1 MRSRRLNI
9 PNHAGEPLAATL
21 DLPDDAPPAAFALY
35 AHCFTCGRKLK
46 SAVHIARALTARGL
60 AVLRFDFTGVGES
73 AGDFARTTLATNRDD
88 LLAAAAWLAERHRAP
103 RLLIGHSLGGAAA
116 LLAAPALP
124 SVAAVAVLATP
135 SEPSHLGGL
144 LADKR
149 AEALATG
156 EAELNLAG
164 RPYRLRPAFFA
175 DLEATRLGDAVRAL
189 GRPLLILHAPGDPI
203 VEVRHAAALFR
214 AARHPKSFVALAGAD
229 HLLLDE
235 RDARHAGEII
245 AAWADRWVR
254 P

>member
-1 MRSRRLNI
+1 MRSRRVSF
-9 PNHAGEPLAATL
+9 PNRAGEPLAATL
-21 DLPDDAPPAAFALY
+21 DLPDAAAPHAFALY

-46 SAVHIARALTARGL
+46 SAVHIARALADRGV

-73 AGDFARTTLATNRDD
+73 AGDFAQTTLATNRDD
-88 LLAAAAWLAERHRAP
+88 LLAAAAWLAERHQAP
-103 RLLIGHSLGGAAA
+103 RLLLGHSLGGAAA
-116 LLAAPALP
+116 LLTAPALP

-135 SEPSHLGGL
+135 SEPSHLGGV

-175 DLEATRLGDAVRAL
+175 DLEATRLRDAVRAL
-189 GRPLLILHAPGDPI
+189 DRPLLILHAPGDPV

-214 AARHPKSFVALAGAD
+214 AARHPKSFVALAGGD

>member
-1 MRSRRLNI
+1 MRSRRVSF
-9 PNHAGEPLAATL
+9 PNRAGEPLAATL
-21 DLPDDAPPAAFALY
+21 DLPDTESPGAFALY

-60 AVLRFDFTGVGES
+60 AVLRFDFTGVGDS
-73 AGDFARTTLATNRDD
+73 GGDFAQTTLATNRDD
-88 LLAAAAWLAERHRAP
+88 LLTAAAWLADRHQAP

-124 SVAAVAVLATP
+124 TVAAIAVLATP
-135 SEPSHLGGL
+135 SEPSHLGGV
-144 LADKR
+144 LAAKR
-149 AEALATG
+149 AETLAHG

-175 DLEATRLGDAVRAL
+175 DLESTRLLDAVRAL
-189 GRPLLILHAPGDPI
+189 DRPLLILHAPGDPI
-203 VEVRHAAALFR
+203 VDVRHAAALFR

-229 HLLLDE
+229 HLLLAE

>member
-1 MRSRRLNI
+1 MRSHPLSF
-9 PNHAGEPLAATL
+9 PNRAGEALAATL
-21 DLPDDAPPAAFALY
+21 DLPEHAPPDAFALY

-46 SAVHIARALTARGL
+46 SAVHIARALTDRGL
-60 AVLRFDFTGVGES
+60 ALLRFDFTGVGES
-73 AGDFARTTLATNRDD
+73 AGDFAQTTLTANRDD
-88 LLAAAAWLAERHRAP
+88 LLSAAAWLAEHHQPP

-116 LLAAPALP
+116 LLAAGALP

-144 LADKR
+144 LAEKR
-149 AEALATG
+149 AEAEARG

-164 RPYRLRPAFFA
+164 RPYRLRREFFA
-175 DLEATRLGDAVRAL
+175 DLEATRLLDAVRAL
-189 GRPLLILHAPGDPI
+189 DRPLLILHAPGDPI
-203 VEVRHAAALFR
+203 VDVRHAAALFR

-229 HLLLDE
+229 HLLLEE

-245 AAWADRWVR
+245 AAWAGRWVR